1 MKLTDDARSS
11 LCVQDYSPKPII
23 DGVKIINLRRFN
35 DGGGSLTELGRLT
48 AGILDAEDSF
58 TVAQINYSEMDAGVI
73 KAFHIHEKQTDI
85 WYVPPTD
92 KLILVLADQRSESV
106 SSGMKMKL
114 VLGDCKSQLVLIPP
128 GVAHGC
134 KNPSSQ
140 RSRIIYFV
148 SQKFTPDVS
157 ECDEKRLPWDFFGR
171 EIWET
176 PRE

>member
-11 LCVQDYSPKPII
+11 LCVQDYSQKPTI
-23 DGVKIINLRRFN
+23 DGVKIINIRRFN
-35 DGGGSLTELGRLT
+35 DEGGSLTELGRLT
-48 AGILDAEDSF
+48 AGVLDGDEF
-58 TVAQINYSEMDAGVI
+58 LTVAQINYSEMDAGVI

-85 WYVPPTD
+85 WYVPATD
-92 KLILVLADQRSESV
+92 KMVLVLVDQRSESAT
-106 SSGMKMKL
+106 SGMKMKL
-114 VLGDCKSQLVLIPP
+114 LLGDCKSQLVLIPP

-148 SQKFTPDVS
+148 SQKFSPGVS
-157 ECDEKRLPWDFFGR
+157 ECDEKRLPWDFFGS

-176 PRE
+176 PKE

>member
-11 LCVQDYSPKPII
+11 LSVQDYSPKPAI

-35 DGGGSLTELGRLT
+35 DEGGSLTEIGRLT
-48 AGILDAEDSF
+48 AGILDAEESF
-58 TVAQINYSEMDAGVI
+58 SVAQINYSEMDAGVI
-73 KAFHIHEKQTDI
+73 KAFHIHEKQSDI

-92 KLILVLADQRSESV
+92 KMILVLADQRIDSKT
-106 SSGMKMKL
+106 SGIIIKL
-114 VLGDCKSQLVLIPP
+114 VLGDCKSQLVVIPP
-128 GVAHGC
+128 GIAHGC

-148 SQKFTPDVS
+148 SQKFSSDVS
-157 ECDEKRLPWDFFGR
+157 ECDEKRLPWDFFGT

-176 PRE
+176 PKE